1 MALSVTSILITVF
14 YLLYLKKCF
23 LSTKH
28 KSLATSPQP
37 AESINWRFK
46 MEATI
51 EQSPVLA
58 TNTAGNHNLTEV
70 AQAVGVTSVSAIA
83 AMTQRIADLSAE
95 AKEFET
101 GAYATANLAL
111 YGLVKKSYVLYKDLI
126 NPNDSELRFKK
137 QALADY
143 LSVNNL
149 GAFAD
154 KPLPLRII
162 AAVFGN
168 LNRRRLSSYNVAL
181 RSLIAENIA
190 VNDVI
195 KTIEDKGGIQEMSV
209 KRAAGTL
216 GAANKVTAVEEA
228 VKATTLGSVNTPDTK
243 QFVDQEK
250 VGEQYTAVLTQ
261 EADGSFSINTIVDN
275 TTALKAVLVAHY
287 NIEKA
292 KAKKA

>member
-1 MALSVTSILITVF
+1 
-14 YLLYLKKCF
+14 
-23 LSTKH
+23 
-28 KSLATSPQP
+28 
-37 AESINWRFK
+37 
-46 MEATI
+46 MEATL
-51 EQSPVLA
+51 EQSPVLSI
-58 TNTAGNHNLTEV
+58 NTAGNHNLTKV
-70 AQAVGVTSVSAIA
+70 AQAVGVTSVSAIK
-83 AMTQRIADLSAE
+83 AMKQRLDDLSAE
-95 AKEFET
+95 AKSFET
-101 GAYATANLAL
+101 VEYEHANQAL

-126 NPNDSELRFKK
+126 NPNDPELRFKK

-143 LSVNNL
+143 LSLNNL

-190 VNDVI
+190 VDDVI
-195 KTIEDKGGIQEMSV
+195 KTIEGKGGIQEMSV

-216 GAANKVTAVEEA
+216 AAVNKVTAVKET
-228 VKATTLGSVNTPDTK
+228 VKATTLGSVDTADTK
-243 QFVDQEK
+243 KFVDQEK

-275 TTALKAVLVAHY
+275 PTALKAVMVAHY

-292 KAKKA
+292 KEKKA